1 MNFEGPQALLKSAL
15 PHQSCMRDMYG
26 TPNASG
32 PFSLPHT
39 ALGWKAWPLT
49 TLFSFLLLDTNR
61 VCEGTPPYLRNHM
74 IPDLTFFFLL
84 FFKQELRKRHRTE
97 TELFISTCT
106 YVEVN
111 WCVNLPF
118 FLKSFLLDYLK
129 RLNTMFVCSSMQM
142 TEIFYPTEY
151 VQFQRKPTALW
162 FEELGF
168 NITFPLW

>member
-49 TLFSFLLLDTNR
+49 TLFFVSSARHKPCMWRNSSVLAKSHDTR
-61 VCEGTPPYLRNHM
+61 PYV
-74 IPDLTFFFLL
+74 FFLL
-84 FFKQELRKRHRTE
+84 FFKQELRKKHRTE